1 MNKKVGKKI
10 IGIGVGTLT
19 FFLSLGCAY
28 FLTPNRVKK
37 GNFVSIEKDE
47 YEESHFMKFINTFA
61 KDTGISESEENER
74 EREYY
79 GMHAEFENFALN
91 FDNNTIA
98 FDGDLDFLMR
108 GMKDI
113 NFNLD
118 LDVDWNTRNIPLQVG
133 YINHTFYL
141 GLKDLRMK
149 VSSVTMDE
157 VIGDPENNEYGL
169 LYNLFV
175 ASEEEGGINFDIES
189 WLDENPNLK
198 IQIELIGAAATLV
211 AERFKNE
218 NIDISRESAILLYY
232 GIISNT
238 MNLKIKLTSQK
249 DIEMANWLKSKVP
262 EITDETTTEI
272 FVKKSQIGESLREE
286 MEVEFKD
293 QFMTISWSM
302 GQLEVANVDDFL
314 NKYEDDIRKI
324 LDTVSKENDVDYISV
339 NCMDIINGYSIIVA
353 RDDKTAKVIS
363 DAVGFEFKDL
373 KAKTNELV
381 SRKEIVKV
389 IRGIY
394 KK

>member
-1 MNKKVGKKI
+1 MRKVVTTYI
-10 IGIGVGTLT
+10 NPDMDGISLMYAYTE
-19 FFLSLGCAY
+19 FL
-28 FLTPNRVKK
+28 RKK
-37 GNFVSIEKDE
+37 G
-47 YEESHFMKFINTFA
+47 EEA
-61 KDTGISESEENER
+61 
-74 EREYY
+74 EYY
-79 GMHAEFENFALN
+79 FEGTMKKEAEIVLEKFNINLKNISKIENDDKIVLVDTNYLSEISKAIKQ
-91 FDNNTIA
+91 DNI
-98 FDGDLDFLMR
+98 
-108 GMKDI
+108 
-113 NFNLD
+113 
-118 LDVDWNTRNIPLQVG
+118 V
-133 YINHTFYL
+133 
-141 GLKDLRMK
+141 
-149 VSSVTMDE
+149 E
-157 VIGDPENNEYGL
+157 VIDHHNR
-169 LYNLFV
+169 
-175 ASEEEGGINFDIES
+175 ES
-189 WLDENPNLK
+189 WLDKNPNLK

-211 AERFKNE
+211 AERFKKE

-262 EITDETTTEI
+262 EINDEITTEI

-302 GQLEVANVDDFL
+302 GQLEVANVEDFL

-324 LDTVSKENDVDYISV
+324 LDTVSIENDVEFISV

-353 RDDKTAKVIS
+353 RDEKTAKLIS
-363 DAVGFEFKDL
+363 GAVGFEFNDL
-373 KAKTNELV
+373 KARTNELV

>member
-28 FLTPNRVKK
+28 FLTPNKVKK
-37 GNFVSIEKDE
+37 GNFVTIEKDE
-47 YEESHFMKFINTFA
+47 YEESHFMKFVNTFA

-118 LDVDWNTRNIPLQVG
+118 LDVDWNTRSLPLQVG

-189 WLDENPNLK
+189 WLDEK
-198 IQIELIGAAATLV
+198 
-211 AERFKNE
+211 F
-218 NIDISRESAILLYY
+218 
-232 GIISNT
+232 
-238 MNLKIKLTSQK
+238 
-249 DIEMANWLKSKVP
+249 
-262 EITDETTTEI
+262 
-272 FVKKSQIGESLREE
+272 
-286 MEVEFKD
+286 
-293 QFMTISWSM
+293 
-302 GQLEVANVDDFL
+302 
-314 NKYEDDIRKI
+314 
-324 LDTVSKENDVDYISV
+324 NDVLTGLLG
-339 NCMDIINGYSIIVA
+339 N
-353 RDDKTAKVIS
+353 
-363 DAVGFEFKDL
+363 FDL
-373 KAKTNELV
+373 SNIASSFWL
-381 SRKEIVKV
+381 R
-389 IRGIY
+389 RR
-394 KK
+394 